1 MCQQNL
7 LAHCRNAEIK
17 LSILF
22 DVSHDYFSQLFLH
35 SVVMLTNVYDTGS
48 RNGPKGNADEIL
60 EPVEGGNQRDGDA
73 AVRVHLPS
81 QEDVLG

>member
-1 MCQQNL
+1 MF
-7 LAHCRNAEIK
+7 HMIT
-17 LSILF
+17 
-22 DVSHDYFSQLFLH
+22 FSQLFLQ